1 MADVPLNQRL
11 WDSLVV
17 MAKSRF
23 KTWPSMPA
31 SRWVHEQY
39 VQKGGKF
46 ASAGEIARV
55 KKAQQAAQKKR
66 AAKKKGEK

>member
-11 WDSLVV
+11 WDSLVI
-17 MAKSRF
+17 MAKSKF

-39 VQKGGKF
+39 VQKGGRF
-46 ASAGEIARV
+46 ASAGEVARA
-55 KKAQQAAQKKR
+55 KKAQH
-66 AAKKKGEK
+66 AAKKKHDDKKKDK